1 LRQDEISAIHAET
14 DCSAHLPVLSFFE
27 FHQCNFGPVIR
38 KSSSLIQKDPMISL
52 RTIASSCLAAALLL
66 PCLAL
71 SAAAQN
77 TPASIEQKL
86 ESQYTL
92 TKAAADHSDIVT
104 AGSVLVL
111 KKDGLL
117 MSAST
122 SGSAAQ
128 NTYKD
133 GKISQGVWKMAKMP
147 GFGSLMAHSGTGATV
162 TTRTFVAGEKFWV
175 TKITVHDDAVI
186 LELFSDPFS
195 DVRYYST
202 LKFPFAKGVY
212 PSPDQVESS
221 VAEVVSIQPD
231 DAAADDKGKK
241 SAPAETAAAAP
252 AAPPAA
258 MAPIAPPPPPTDTPP
273 PAPKTIALK
282 QTKDEVVAN
291 FGPPTKVVKLA
302 NKEID
307 YYPDMKV
314 TFINNKVT
322 DVQ

>member
-1 LRQDEISAIHAET
+1 M
-14 DCSAHLPVLSFFE
+14 
-27 FHQCNFGPVIR
+27 N
-38 KSSSLIQKDPMISL
+38 SL
-52 RTIASSCLAAALLL
+52 RTIVPSLAAALLL

-71 SAAAQN
+71 NAQTPN

-86 ESQYTL
+86 ESQYTI
-92 TKAAADHSDIVT
+92 TKAAADKSDVVT

-117 MSAST
+117 MSATT

-147 GFGSLMAHSGTGATV
+147 GFGSLMSHSGTGATV

-175 TKITVHDDAVI
+175 TKVNVHEDGVV
-186 LELFSDPFS
+186 LELLSDPFS

-202 LKFPFAKGVY
+202 LKFPFPKGAY
-212 PSPDQVESS
+212 PSPDQIASS
-221 VAEVVSIQPD
+221 VAEVINIQPD
-231 DAAADDKGKK
+231 DAAASGDSGKK
-241 SAPAETAAAAP
+241 SAPADTAAAAP
-252 AAPPAA
+252 PATAPPAP
-258 MAPIAPPPPPTDTPP
+258 MAPIAPPPPPADTPP

-282 QTKDEVVAN
+282 QTKDEVLAN
-291 FGPPTKVVKLA
+291 FGPPTKVVKLGT
-302 NKEID
+302 KEID

-314 TFINNKVT
+314 TFVNNKVT

>member
-1 LRQDEISAIHAET
+1 
-14 DCSAHLPVLSFFE
+14 
-27 FHQCNFGPVIR
+27 
-38 KSSSLIQKDPMISL
+38 MIAL
-52 RTIASSCLAAALLL
+52 RTIVPSSLATALLL
-66 PCLAL
+66 PCLVL
-71 SAAAQN
+71 SAQAQN

-92 TKAAADHSDIVT
+92 TKAAADRSDIVT

-117 MSAST
+117 MSATT

-133 GKISQGVWKMAKMP
+133 GKISQGIWKMAKMP
-147 GFGSLMAHSGTGATV
+147 GFGSLMSHSGTGATV

-175 TKITVHDDAVI
+175 TKITVHDDGVV

-212 PSPDQVESS
+212 PSPDQAQSTI
-221 VAEVVSIQPD
+221 AEVVNIQPD
-231 DAAADDKGKK
+231 DAASDDKSKK
-241 SAPAETAAAAP
+241 SAPADTAAATPPAAAP
-252 AAPPAA
+252 APAA
-258 MAPIAPPPPPTDTPP
+258 MAPIAPPPPPADTPP

>member
-1 LRQDEISAIHAET
+1 M
-14 DCSAHLPVLSFFE
+14 
-27 FHQCNFGPVIR
+27 N
-38 KSSSLIQKDPMISL
+38 SL
-52 RTIASSCLAAALLL
+52 RTAISSSLAAALLV

-71 SAAAQN
+71 RAQTPN

-86 ESQYTL
+86 ESQYTI
-92 TKAAADHSDIVT
+92 TKAAADKSDVVT

-117 MSAST
+117 MSATT

-133 GKISQGVWKMAKMP
+133 GKISQGIWKMAKMP
-147 GFGSLMAHSGTGATV
+147 GFGSLMSHSGTGATV

-175 TKITVHDDAVI
+175 TKVNVHEDGVV
-186 LELFSDPFS
+186 LELLSDPFS

-202 LKFPFAKGVY
+202 LKFPFPKGAY
-212 PSPDQVESS
+212 PSPDQVATS
-221 VAEVVSIQPD
+221 VAEVVNVQPD
-231 DAAADDKGKK
+231 DAAASGDSAKK
-241 SAPAETAAAAP
+241 PPPADTAAAAP
-252 AAPPAA
+252 PAAAPTPA
-258 MAPIAPPPPPTDTPP
+258 MAPIAPPPPPADAPP

-282 QTKDEVVAN
+282 QTKDQVVAN
-291 FGPPTKVVKLA
+291 FGQPTKVVKLGT
-302 NKEID
+302 KEID

-314 TFINNKVT
+314 TFVNDKVT

>member
-1 LRQDEISAIHAET
+1 M
-14 DCSAHLPVLSFFE
+14 
-27 FHQCNFGPVIR
+27 N
-38 KSSSLIQKDPMISL
+38 SL
-52 RTIASSCLAAALLL
+52 RTAISSSLAAALLV

-71 SAAAQN
+71 RAQTPN

-86 ESQYTL
+86 ESQYTI
-92 TKAAADHSDIVT
+92 TKAAADKSDVVT

-117 MSAST
+117 MSATT

-133 GKISQGVWKMAKMP
+133 GKISQGIWKMAKMP
-147 GFGSLMAHSGTGATV
+147 GFGSLMSHSGTGATV

-175 TKITVHDDAVI
+175 TKVNVHEDGVV
-186 LELFSDPFS
+186 LELLSDPFS

-202 LKFPFAKGVY
+202 LKFPFPKGAY
-212 PSPDQVESS
+212 PSPDQVATS
-221 VAEVVSIQPD
+221 VAEVVNVQPD
-231 DAAADDKGKK
+231 DAAASGDSAKK
-241 SAPAETAAAAP
+241 PAPADTAAAAP
-252 AAPPAA
+252 PAAAPTPA
-258 MAPIAPPPPPTDTPP
+258 MAPIAPPPPPADAPP

-282 QTKDEVVAN
+282 QTKDQVVAN
-291 FGPPTKVVKLA
+291 FGQPTKVVKLGT
-302 NKEID
+302 KEID

-314 TFINNKVT
+314 TFVNDKVT

>member
-1 LRQDEISAIHAET
+1 LTFQI
-14 DCSAHLPVLSFFE
+14 
-27 FHQCNFGPVIR
+27 VIV
-38 KSSSLIQKDPMISL
+38 QKVPMIFL
-52 RTIASSCLAAALLL
+52 RAISPSCIVAALLFSCL
-66 PCLAL
+66 PLN
-71 SAAAQN
+71 AQTPG
-77 TPASIEQKL
+77 TPASIEQSL

-92 TKAAADHSDIVT
+92 TKAAADRSDIVT
-104 AGSVLVL
+104 PGAVLVL

-117 MSAST
+117 MSATT

-128 NTYKD
+128 NVYKD
-133 GKISQGVWKMAKMP
+133 GKISQGIWKMAKMP
-147 GFGSLMAHSGTGATV
+147 GFGSLVSHSGTGATV

-175 TKITVHDDAVI
+175 TKITVHDDGVV

-202 LKFPFAKGVY
+202 LKFPFAKGAY
-212 PSPDQVESS
+212 PSTDQVQST
-221 VAEVVSIQPD
+221 VAEVVSVQPD
-231 DAAADDKGKK
+231 DAAGSGDSGKK
-241 SAPAETAAAAP
+241 QPPATAVA

-258 MAPIAPPPPPTDTPP
+258 APPPMAPIAPPPPPADTPP

-291 FGPPTKVVKLA
+291 FGPPTKIVKLGT
-302 NKEID
+302 KEID

>member
-1 LRQDEISAIHAET
+1 LTFQI
-14 DCSAHLPVLSFFE
+14 
-27 FHQCNFGPVIR
+27 VIV
-38 KSSSLIQKDPMISL
+38 QKVPMIFL
-52 RTIASSCLAAALLL
+52 RAISPSCIVAALLFSCL
-66 PCLAL
+66 PLN
-71 SAAAQN
+71 AQTPG
-77 TPASIEQKL
+77 TPASIEQSL

-92 TKAAADHSDIVT
+92 TKAAADRSDIVT
-104 AGSVLVL
+104 PGAVLVL

-117 MSAST
+117 MSATT

-128 NTYKD
+128 NVYKD
-133 GKISQGVWKMAKMP
+133 GKISQGIWKMAKMP
-147 GFGSLMAHSGTGATV
+147 GFGSLMSHSGTGATV

-175 TKITVHDDAVI
+175 TKITVHDDGVV

-202 LKFPFAKGVY
+202 LKFPFAKGAY
-212 PSPDQVESS
+212 PSTDQVQST
-221 VAEVVSIQPD
+221 VAEVVSVQPD
-231 DAAADDKGKK
+231 DAAGSGDSGKK
-241 SAPAETAAAAP
+241 QPQATAVT

-258 MAPIAPPPPPTDTPP
+258 APAPMAPIAPPPPPADTPP

-291 FGPPTKVVKLA
+291 FGPPTKVVKLGT
-302 NKEID
+302 KEID

>member
-1 LRQDEISAIHAET
+1 M
-14 DCSAHLPVLSFFE
+14 
-27 FHQCNFGPVIR
+27 N
-38 KSSSLIQKDPMISL
+38 SL
-52 RTIASSCLAAALLL
+52 RTIVPSLAAALLL
-66 PCLAL
+66 SCLAL
-71 SAAAQN
+71 NAQTPN

-86 ESQYTL
+86 ESQYTI
-92 TKAAADHSDIVT
+92 TKAAADKSDVVT

-117 MSAST
+117 MSATT

-147 GFGSLMAHSGTGATV
+147 GFGSLMSHSGTGATV

-175 TKITVHDDAVI
+175 TKVNVHEDGVV
-186 LELFSDPFS
+186 LELLSDPFS

-202 LKFPFAKGVY
+202 LKFPFPKGVY
-212 PSPDQVESS
+212 PSPDQIASS
-221 VAEVVSIQPD
+221 VAEVINIQPD
-231 DAAADDKGKK
+231 DAAASGDSGKK
-241 SAPAETAAAAP
+241 SAPADTAAAAP
-252 AAPPAA
+252 PATAPPAP
-258 MAPIAPPPPPTDTPP
+258 MAPIAPPPPPADTPP

-282 QTKDEVVAN
+282 QTKDEVLAN
-291 FGPPTKVVKLA
+291 FGPPTKVVKLGT
-302 NKEID
+302 KEID

-314 TFINNKVT
+314 TFVNNKVT